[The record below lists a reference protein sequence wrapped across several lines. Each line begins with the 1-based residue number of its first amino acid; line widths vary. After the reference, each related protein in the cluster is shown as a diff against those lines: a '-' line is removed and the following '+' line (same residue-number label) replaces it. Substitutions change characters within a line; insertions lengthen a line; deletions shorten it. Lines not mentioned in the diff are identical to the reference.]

1 MISKKRFISI
11 HRALSNEDSPVSYT
25 VMAIAIETSPLRILD
40 SLGRRNLANDNG
52 SEDKESKAFALKA
65 LEEHND
71 VMHPDGP
78 YEIPEDHPYWENTP
92 LNLFGW
98 VEDELPN
105 FEITD
110 PNLDRLD
117 IQEIKEKLITNSK
130 KTKFSPIKI
139 TDQLVPEA
147 TKKNDP
153 ACANPWEIKDPRDPL
168 SNQEWYTSARYF
180 ARQKIQTTPMLA
192 KNKPK
197 LAQEVSKLLAAVGIY
212 KRGKNK
218 QPFNSGTILKSF
230 SNVRLF

>member
-1 MISKKRFISI
+1 MIQKKRFISI
-11 HRALSNEDSPVSYT
+11 LTALSNEDSPVSCT
-25 VMAIAIETSPLRILD
+25 VMANAIETSPLRILD
-40 SLGRRNLANDNG
+40 SFGRRNLANDNG

-110 PNLDRLD
+110 PNLDKLD

-139 TDQLVPEA
+139 MDQLAPEA
-147 TKKNDP
+147 TKKNVS
-153 ACANPWEIKDPRDPL
+153 ACASPWDIKDPRDPPPDHK
-168 SNQEWYTSARYF
+168 WYTSARHF
-180 ARQKIQTTPMLA
+180 ARQHIKTNPMLA
-192 KNKPK
+192 KNKQK
-197 LAQEVSKLLAAVGIY
+197 LATEVSKSLASVGIY
-212 KRGKNK
+212 KRGNK
-218 QPFNSGTILKSF
+218 RPFDPSTILKSF
-230 SNVRLF
+230 SNVSLF

>member
-1 MISKKRFISI
+1 MIQKKRFISI
-11 HRALSNEDSPVSYT
+11 LTALSNEDSPVSCT

-40 SLGRRNLANDNG
+40 SFGRRNLANDNG

-139 TDQLVPEA
+139 MDQWKPEA
-147 TKKNDP
+147 
-153 ACANPWEIKDPRDPL
+153 R
-168 SNQEWYTSARYF
+168 
-180 ARQKIQTTPMLA
+180 KIAEELRKGNSRLTVD
-192 KNKPK
+192 K
-197 LAQEVSKLLAAVGIY
+197 LAEKTHKEMTTRNIIGRGGRVPCIASI
-212 KRGKNK
+212 KRHALTRIR
-218 QPFNSGTILKSF
+218 S
-230 SNVRLF
+230 